1 MSGVSVASLLLRSR
15 LNNQASIKAAIYF
28 SISKRNMSGGG
39 DFLINEPKY
48 AFLKDLGLESLN
60 NGVYHGKWAGSGE
73 VSHKTNSICLHVSTQ
88 SNVDLF
94 ALFRRLISSCAGQ
107 ALPRNHHRYQNRLTF
122 TIFGHPDH
130 KISNKKC

>member
-73 VSHKTNSICLHVSTQ
+73 VSHKTNSLCLHVRTQ
-88 SNVDLF
+88 SIHSKFV
-94 ALFRRLISSCAGQ
+94 ISTFPAIDFQ
-107 ALPRNHHRYQNRLTF
+107 PRGSGF
-122 TIFGHPDH
+122 T
-130 KISNKKC
+130 S